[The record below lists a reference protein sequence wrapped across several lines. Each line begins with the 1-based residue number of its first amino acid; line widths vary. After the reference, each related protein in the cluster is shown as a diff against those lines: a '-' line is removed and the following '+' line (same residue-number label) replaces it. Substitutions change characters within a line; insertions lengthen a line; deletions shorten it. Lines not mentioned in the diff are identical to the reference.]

1 MDFLQNIYRFCSD
14 IRLDD
19 PGFKTVHSQSS
30 AYILRPTDNR
40 FLRFAYKDDRRHTYN
55 TRFLNISE
63 TGLAFVVDRDCVPQI
78 GDFIKVEFP
87 VPGHEQVAWFAR
99 VVRIEEYR
107 PPRAWQKRL
116 DKENDEVMVA
126 VRFHDLPD
134 GHRNTIR
141 QGLNQKFNEVLKER
155 QKDNLF
161 QLMSYITAN
170 FWKACL
176 YLGLAL
182 ATFGILYVFSRP
194 SLNYDKDRG
203 SPWGQRYPEFNFF
216 QPKEDKSN

>member
-1 MDFLQNIYRFCSD
+1 MTQVLRRFVP
-14 IRLDD
+14 RA
-19 PGFKTVHSQSS
+19 PRYV
-30 AYILRPTDNR
+30 LRPTDNR
-40 FLRFAYKDDRRHTYN
+40 FLRFAYQDDRKHTFS
-55 TRFLNISE
+55 TRFLNVSE
-63 TGLAFVVDRDCVPQI
+63 TGLAFVVDRDCVPHI

-87 VPGHEQVAWFAR
+87 VPGQEQVAWFAR

-134 GHRNTIR
+134 GHRSTIR
-141 QGLNQKFNEVLKER
+141 DGLNHKFNEVLKER
-155 QKDNLF
+155 QKDSVF
-161 QLMSYITAN
+161 QLLSYITAH

-182 ATFGILYVFSRP
+182 ATFGILYAFSRP
-194 SLNYDKDRG
+194 TPKYDKDRG

-216 QPKEDKSN
+216 SPKDDNSN